1 MLTEFGEQCFGFV
14 ILLSCRVIERKKI
27 LFSLYIQEFQCHL
40 GRVSAPCVR
49 VINLIPNSSLFGRFF
64 PCGGFVG
71 IAGIEAAF
79 LFANQRDRG
88 PAIWG
93 PYYGARVGQ
102 KTVTPSFS
110 QIKGSFSK
118 HIVGFPDLN
127 KYVIP

>member
-1 MLTEFGEQCFGFV
+1 M
-14 ILLSCRVIERKKI
+14 
-27 LFSLYIQEFQCHL
+27 
-40 GRVSAPCVR
+40 
-49 VINLIPNSSLFGRFF
+49 
-64 PCGGFVG
+64 G

-127 KYVIP
+127 KYVIPWWYLGYSEDDNDEDVDVKDADYDGDDGVYDDDEHDFVLLNGFKCRSRINFFVVDLFE